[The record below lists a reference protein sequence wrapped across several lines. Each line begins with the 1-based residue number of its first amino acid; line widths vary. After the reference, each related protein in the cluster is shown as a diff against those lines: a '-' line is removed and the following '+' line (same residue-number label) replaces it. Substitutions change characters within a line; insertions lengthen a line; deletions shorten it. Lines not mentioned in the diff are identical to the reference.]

1 MSFEGCLLAESF
13 SQKGQREKCVFVG
26 MQQHPMVVGDF
37 LVNVEGQIEA
47 TMSKLLL
54 RTERHPEITQISDL
68 VCLPCSLSL

>member
-1 MSFEGCLLAESF
+1 
-13 SQKGQREKCVFVG
+13 

-54 RTERHPEITQISDL
+54 RTERHPDITQISDL

>member
-1 MSFEGCLLAESF
+1 
-13 SQKGQREKCVFVG
+13 

-68 VCLPCSLSL
+68 VCLFPVPFLFEKQCERHKKSG